1 MGRPRIPANQGRRD
15 RDAPLALTEGS
26 SAPRSTED
34 KMARWR
40 AALAFFRSAET
51 VQLRRAAPSGFRH
64 GGQVKILEDI
74 AIHGSMVS

>member
-1 MGRPRIPANQGRRD
+1 
-15 RDAPLALTEGS
+15 
-26 SAPRSTED
+26 
-34 KMARWR
+34 MARWR